1 MKKMN
6 YLLLSLLLLGNFNLM
21 AQNWAVGGNNL
32 TAHGRLGTNTNYHII
47 FETKN
52 NERGRLTNNGLWGF
66 GTSNPSAKVHINSA
80 TGYDP
85 LKVQV
90 NNVLKLYVHTGGG
103 VSIGSAATVIPPANG
118 LLVAGSTGLGGNP
131 GSYKVKITHGT
142 FGFNIENG
150 TTLDD
155 WEFWTN
161 SGGLSLYANGNFR
174 GNFNPT
180 TGAYTAV
187 SDERFKTDI
196 QAMPSVLKKVNELK
210 PSTYQI
216 KQENADARNKNNTP
230 AYGFIAQDVMEIFP
244 HLVTHHVDSERGIDA
259 YTMDYSGFGVLAIK
273 AIQELQQS
281 VSTLENRI
289 VQLETALEAVTKN
302 NNPGHKGSTGVWLEK
317 NFPNPFSQNTLIG
330 YLAPAQA
337 QEVDLIITNLQ
348 GVEIHRFDHLQAGQ
362 GKIEITAGS
371 IPDGT
376 YIYTLVVDG
385 KAVAAQKMV
394 LTR

>member
-1 MKKMN
+1 MKTVTH
-6 YLLLSLLLLGNFNLM
+6 LLLSLLLLGNFNLM
-21 AQNWAVGGNNL
+21 AQNWVVGGNNL
-32 TAHGRLGTNTNYHII
+32 PDHGKLGTKNGKAVIFMTNNT
-47 FETKN
+47 
-52 NERGRLTNNGLWGF
+52 ERGRLANNGLWGF
-66 GTSNPSAKVHINSA
+66 GTTSPSAKVDINSGSA
-80 TGYDP
+80 TDP
-85 LKVQV
+85 LKVNV
-90 NNVLKLYVHTGGG
+90 NNSLKLYVHKSGG

-118 LLVAGSTGLGGNP
+118 LQVAGNTGFGSNP
-131 GSYKVKITHGT
+131 GSYKVKMTHGT
-142 FGFNIENG
+142 FGINIENA

-155 WEFWTN
+155 WELWTN
-161 SGGLSLYANGNFR
+161 SGGLSLYANGVFR

-180 TGAYTAV
+180 TGAYTSV
-187 SDERFKTDI
+187 SDERLKTDI
-196 QAMPSVLKKVNELK
+196 QAMPSVLKKVNQLK
-210 PSTYQI
+210 PTTYQF
-216 KQENADARNKNNTP
+216 KQENSNAKNKDNTT

-244 HLVTHHVDSERGIDA
+244 HLVTHQVDNERGIDA
-259 YTMDYSGFGVLAIK
+259 YTLDYSGFGVLAIK
-273 AIQELQQS
+273 AIQELQQN

-289 VQLETALEAVTKN
+289 LQLETALEAVNKN
-302 NNPGHKGSTGVWLEK
+302 NNPVNKGSTGVWLEK

-337 QEVDLIITNLQ
+337 QEVGVVITNLQ
-348 GVEIHRFDHLQAGQ
+348 GIEIHRFDHLQSGQ